1 MPSRQTL
8 PDFLTE
14 FAAIPKRS
22 PRRNGSGSGSPGQW
36 LTAVA
41 RYSEAHAASLCAES
55 ATVID
60 EPRFRQSTLLK

>member
-1 MPSRQTL
+1 
-8 PDFLTE
+8 
-14 FAAIPKRS
+14 
-22 PRRNGSGSGSPGQW
+22 
-36 LTAVA
+36 VA